1 MPRARHHPKQQVNVG
16 GARWILVALLTIPR
30 LASAGPPYVTDDPEP
45 TETGHFENYLYTQGT
60 VVSGQAFD
68 PGAGVEIDYGAFAN
82 TQLTLD
88 LPLNPNPGPGGIGLV
103 WPPLGGGVKYRFI
116 QEDQDG
122 WRPQV
127 AIFPQVFIP
136 VGPASRGAP
145 TTELVPIWMQKS
157 FGAWTT
163 FGGGGYTNNPGA
175 GNRNFLIYGW
185 ALQRQVADKLALGG
199 EVFGET
205 PDTVGGRPR
214 AAVGLAALYDFSDAW
229 HLVGSVNTGIVDARQ
244 SDRFSFNLAVKWTR

>member
-45 TETGHFENYLYTQGT
+45 TETGHFEDYLYTQGT

-214 AAVGLAALYDFSDAW
+214 TAVGLAALYDFSDAW